1 MKHFHPLPE
10 HLVAQAT
17 LLEEFAN
24 GAAQCHAQLSGGKV
38 FAGLLISNA
47 TAIIAMREH
56 AALPFEVAS
65 IDRLFQTEEDKSPTF
80 RANWQ
85 FFDDWHPIEPQ
96 FRQPS
101 TPH

>member
-1 MKHFHPLPE
+1 MKYFYPIPE
-10 HLVAQAT
+10 RLVAQAT

-24 GAAQCHAQLSGGKV
+24 GATQCHAQLHGGKV

-56 AALPFEVAS
+56 LALPFAVAA
-65 IDRLFQTEEDKSPTF
+65 IDRLFQTEEDKSPTL

-85 FFDDWHPIEPQ
+85 FFDEWHPVEPQ
-96 FRQPS
+96 FKQP
-101 TPH
+101 